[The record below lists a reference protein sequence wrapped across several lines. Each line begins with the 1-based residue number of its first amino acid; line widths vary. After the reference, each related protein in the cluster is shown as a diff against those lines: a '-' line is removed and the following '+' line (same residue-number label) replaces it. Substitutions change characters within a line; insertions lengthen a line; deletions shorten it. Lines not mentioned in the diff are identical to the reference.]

1 MHKIYCEAR
10 KHALKRV
17 ERNAGGM
24 LVIRLSSVHMPYVKN
39 SE

>member
-17 ERNAGGM
+17 ERKAGGL
-24 LVIRLSSVHMPYVKN
+24 LVIRLSFVHVPYVKD
-39 SE
+39 SK